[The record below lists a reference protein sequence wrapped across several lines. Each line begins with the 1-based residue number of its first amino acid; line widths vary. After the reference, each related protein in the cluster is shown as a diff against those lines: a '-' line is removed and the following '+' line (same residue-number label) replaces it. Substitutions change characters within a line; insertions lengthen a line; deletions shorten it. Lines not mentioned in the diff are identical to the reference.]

1 MPDPAQLEERTT
13 ELLRQLIRLDTVNPP
28 GNEERVQRHLQALL
42 EAAGFEVEL
51 LAAVPGRPNLIAR
64 LRGRSDGP
72 VLCYLC
78 HADTVLANP
87 AEWQVDPWSGELRD
101 GHVWGRGAL
110 DMKDQVAAEVVAA
123 LALAEEGWRPDA
135 GDLLI
140 VVTADEEAGATH
152 GAKWLCEEHPEK
164 VRCDYVVNEGGGA
177 SFVLGDRRW
186 YSVGI
191 AEKGVFRFTLAM
203 NGRAGHASI
212 PRLGDNALVK
222 LAPVIA
228 GLAPGYGPRSLGAVP
243 AATFEALGVSSL
255 EEIGDERVAAM
266 VEPLLGVT
274 FAPTMAHASDK
285 INVTPSRAEL
295 GVDCRVP
302 PGEGEVAV
310 TEALEE
316 MIGERGF
323 DVIFHEQVKG
333 NASPVDTPLMDRIRE
348 WVGHEDPGAGIVP
361 MGLPGFTD
369 SHWFRAAFPD
379 CVAYGFM
386 PARAMDYFEAA
397 ALMHAPDER
406 VPVEDL
412 GMAARFFAWL
422 ARELLG

>member
-1 MPDPAQLEERTT
+1 MPEPAELERRTI
-13 ELLRQLIRLDTVNPP
+13 ELLQQLIRLDTVNPP
-28 GNEERVQRHLQALL
+28 GNEERVQLHLQGLL

-64 LRGRSDGP
+64 LRGRSEGP

-78 HADTVLANP
+78 HADTVLAN
-87 AEWQVDPWSGELRD
+87 ASEWTVDPWSGELLD

-123 LALAEEGWRPDA
+123 LALAEEGWRPEA
-135 GDLLI
+135 GELMI
-140 VVTADEEAGATH
+140 VVTADEEAGATY
-152 GAKWLCEEHPEK
+152 GAKWLCEEHPDK
-164 VRCDYVVNEGGGA
+164 VRCDFVVNEGGGA

-191 AEKGVFRFTLAM
+191 AEKGVFRFTLETT
-203 NGRAGHASI
+203 GHAGHASI
-212 PRLGDNALVK
+212 PRLGENALVK
-222 LAPVIA
+222 LAPIIGA
-228 GLAPGYGPRSLGAVP
+228 LAPGYGPQTVGEVP
-243 AATFEALGVSSL
+243 AATFAALGISSL
-255 EEIGDERVAAM
+255 GEIPDERVAAM

-274 FAPTMAHASDK
+274 FTPSMVHASDK
-285 INVTPSRAEL
+285 INVTPSRAQL
-295 GVDCRVP
+295 RVDCRVP
-302 PGEGEVAV
+302 PGQGEEAV
-310 TEALEE
+310 HAALEA
-316 MIGERGF
+316 MAGANGYSVAF
-323 DVIFHEQVKG
+323 DEQVSG
-333 NASPVDTPLMDRIRE
+333 NASPVETPLMEKIRE
-348 WVGHEDPGAGIVP
+348 FVEREDPGAGTVP

-369 SHWFRAAFPD
+369 SHWFRAAFPE

-422 ARELLG
+422 APEILG

>member
-1 MPDPAQLEERTT
+1 MPEAAELERRTT
-13 ELLRQLIRLDTVNPP
+13 GLLQQLIRLDTVNPP
-28 GNEERVQRHLQALL
+28 GNEERVQHHLQGMLL
-42 EAAGFEVEL
+42 RAGFEVEL
-51 LAAVPGRPNLIAR
+51 LSAVRGRPNLVAR

-78 HADTVLANP
+78 HADTVLADP
-87 AEWQVDPWSGELRD
+87 SEWRVDPWSGELLD

-123 LALAEEGWRPDA
+123 LALAEEGWRPEA
-135 GDLLI
+135 GELLI
-140 VVTADEEAGATH
+140 VVTADEEAGAIH
-152 GAKWLCEEHPEK
+152 GAKWLCEQHPDK

-177 SFVLGDRRW
+177 SFVLGGRRW

-191 AEKGVFRFTLAM
+191 AEKGVYRFTLETT
-203 NGRAGHASI
+203 GHAGHASI

-222 LAPVIA
+222 LAPIITA
-228 GLAPGYGPRSLGAVP
+228 LAPGYGPQSVGEVP
-243 AATFEALGVSSL
+243 AATFAALGVSSL
-255 EEIGDERVAAM
+255 EEIEDPRVAAM

-274 FAPTMAHASDK
+274 FTPSMVHASDK
-285 INVTPSRAEL
+285 INVTPSRAQL
-295 GVDCRVP
+295 RVDCRVP

-310 TEALEE
+310 TEALEA
-316 MIGERGF
+316 MVGHSDYRVRF
-323 DVIFHEQVKG
+323 DEQVSG
-333 NASPVDTPLMDRIRE
+333 NASPVETPLMDRIRE
-348 WVGHEDPGAGIVP
+348 FVDREDPGAGVVP

-369 SHWFRAAFPD
+369 SHWFRAAFPG

-386 PARAMDYFEAA
+386 PARSMDYFEAA

-412 GMAARFFAWL
+412 GLAVRFFHWL
-422 ARELLG
+422 APEVLG

>member
-1 MPDPAQLEERTT
+1 MPEAAELERRTT
-13 ELLRQLIRLDTVNPP
+13 GLLQQLIRLDTVNPP
-28 GNEERVQRHLQALL
+28 GNEERVQHHLQGMLL
-42 EAAGFEVEL
+42 RAGFEVEL

-78 HADTVLANP
+78 HADTVLAD
-87 AEWQVDPWSGELRD
+87 ASEWRVDPWSGELLD

-110 DMKDQVAAEVVAA
+110 DMKDQVAAEVVGA
-123 LALAEEGWRPDA
+123 LALAEEGWRPES
-135 GDLLI
+135 GELLI
-140 VVTADEEAGATH
+140 VVTADEEAGATY
-152 GAKWLCEEHPEK
+152 GAKWLCEQHPDK

-177 SFVLGDRRW
+177 SFELGGRRW

-191 AEKGVFRFTLAM
+191 AEKGVYRFTLETT
-203 NGRAGHASI
+203 GHAGHASI

-222 LAPVIA
+222 LAPIIGA
-228 GLAPGYGPRSLGAVP
+228 LAPGYGPQTVGPVP
-243 AATFEALGVSSL
+243 AATFEALGVRSL
-255 EEIGDERVAAM
+255 EEIEDPRVAAM

-274 FAPTMAHASDK
+274 FTPSMVHASDK
-285 INVTPSRAEL
+285 INVTPSRAQL
-295 GVDCRVP
+295 RVDCRVP
-302 PGEGEVAV
+302 PGQGEVAV
-310 TEALEE
+310 TEALDA
-316 MIGERGF
+316 MVATTDFHVRF
-323 DVIFHEQVKG
+323 DEQVSG

-348 WVGHEDPGAGIVP
+348 FVEREDPGAGVVP

-406 VPVEDL
+406 VPIEDL
-412 GMAARFFAWL
+412 GLAARFFAWL
-422 ARELLG
+422 APEILG

>member
-1 MPDPAQLEERTT
+1 MPEAAELARRTT
-13 ELLRQLIRLDTVNPP
+13 ELLQQLIRLDTVNPP
-28 GNEERVQRHLQALL
+28 GNEERVQLHLQRLL
-42 EAAGFEVEL
+42 ERAGFEVEL
-51 LAAVPGRPNLIAR
+51 LAAVPGRPNLVAR

-72 VLCYLC
+72 VLCYLS
-78 HADTVLANP
+78 HADTVLADP
-87 AEWQVDPWSGELRD
+87 AEWRHDPWSGDVVD

-110 DMKDQVAAEVVAA
+110 DMKDQVAAEVTAA
-123 LALAEEGWRPDA
+123 VMLAEEGWRPAA
-135 GDLLI
+135 GELMI
-140 VVTADEEAGATH
+140 VVTADEEAGAVH
-152 GAKWLCEEHPEK
+152 GAKWLCEQHPDK

-177 SFVLGDRRW
+177 SFELAGRRW

-191 AEKGVFRFTLAM
+191 AEKGVFRFTLETT
-203 NGRAGHASI
+203 GHAGHASI

-222 LAPVIA
+222 LAPIIA
-228 GLAPGYGPRSLGAVP
+228 ALAPGYGPQHLGEVP
-243 AATFEALGVSSL
+243 AATFAALGVDTL
-255 EEIGDERVAAM
+255 DEIADSRVAAM

-285 INVTPSRAEL
+285 INVTPSRAQIR
-295 GVDCRVP
+295 VDCRVP
-302 PGEGEVAV
+302 PGQGEVAV
-310 TEALEE
+310 TEALEA
-316 MIGERGF
+316 MIGGNGYHVRF
-323 DVIFHEQVKG
+323 DEQVSG
-333 NASPVDTPLMDRIRE
+333 NASPVESALMEKISEFVRR
-348 WVGHEDPGAGIVP
+348 EDPDAGLVP

-422 ARELLG
+422 APELLG